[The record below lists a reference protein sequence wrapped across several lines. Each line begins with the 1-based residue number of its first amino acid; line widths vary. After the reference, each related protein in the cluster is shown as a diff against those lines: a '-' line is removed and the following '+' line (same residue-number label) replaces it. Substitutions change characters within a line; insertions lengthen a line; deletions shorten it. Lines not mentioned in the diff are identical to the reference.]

1 MSKQPGSRTRTGEIG
16 RIDSPRASALLSAIV
31 ASSDDAIISKN
42 LDGFIT
48 SWNKSAEQMFGYT
61 AEEAIGR
68 SITLLI
74 PPDRQA
80 EEPKI
85 LGQLKRGE
93 RVDHFETVRQRKDG
107 SLLDI
112 SVTISPIRD
121 ADGRIIGAS
130 KVARD
135 ISDRR
140 RAEAELERQ
149 RAIIDQLNEIGR
161 ALSAELDLEKLL
173 QTVTDIARRLSGARF
188 GAVYYNAPGDRQ
200 DRERLS
206 TFSGAPREA
215 FGALFAPTLAGERVI
230 RLDDVTQDARLA
242 AMASDPGGQFVVR
255 SYLAVPIVARRV
267 RVLGRLVLG
276 HPDVGVFTEREERLV
291 FGLIAQAAIALENAQ
306 LYETEQRL
314 RIESEKASRSK
325 DEFLAMLGHELRNP
339 LSSVRNAAVAGSLD
353 PSLSERA
360 FEIVRRG
367 ADQLVRLVDDLLDV
381 ARVTQGKIALRLD
394 RVRLVSVVEHALET
408 TRELTE
414 QKQLAFRTLLPRAAL
429 DVDGDQTRLEQV
441 VTNLIANAAK
451 FTEPGGQIQVSLE
464 QEGQEAVLRV
474 SDNGI
479 GIAPDLLP
487 QVFDLFTQ
495 GESGL
500 ARTAGGLGIG
510 LTVARQIIGLHGG
523 RIEAHSAGVGAGAEF
538 VVRLPALPKAE
549 AAASKTASSTP
560 AVRRSTRVLV
570 VEDNDDAAYSLAML
584 LEHFGHR
591 VEIVREGA
599 AAIAA
604 ARRVRP
610 DLMIVDI
617 GLPGMDG
624 YEVARRVREE
634 LGPGVVL
641 VALTGYGG
649 QEERNRAGAAGF
661 DRHFT
666 KPIDPQVLRA
676 LAEAPRSPRAS

>member
-1 MSKQPGSRTRTGEIG
+1 LSKQPGSRTRTGEIG

-31 ASSDDAIISKN
+31 ASSDDAIISKD
-42 LDGFIT
+42 LDGIIT
-48 SWNKSAEQMFGYT
+48 SWNEGAQRIFGYT

-85 LGQLKRGE
+85 LEQLERGE

-121 ADGRIIGAS
+121 ANGRIIGAS

-140 RAEAELERQ
+140 RAGAELERQ

-161 ALSAELDLEKLL
+161 SLSAELDLEKLL

-188 GAVYYNAPGDRQ
+188 GAVFYNAPGDCE
-200 DRERLS
+200 DRDRLS

-215 FGALFAPTLAGERVI
+215 FGALFAPALAGEPVI
-230 RLDDVTQDARLA
+230 RLDDVTQDARFA
-242 AMASDPGGQFVVR
+242 AMAPDPGGHFVVR
-255 SYLAVPIVARRV
+255 SYLAVPIVARRG
-267 RVLGRLVLG
+267 RVIGRLALG
-276 HPDVGVFTEREERLV
+276 HPEAGVFTEREERLV
-291 FGLIAQAAIALENAQ
+291 LGLVAQAAIAVENAQ

-314 RIESEKASRSK
+314 RMESEKASRSK

-353 PSLSERA
+353 PSLTERA

-367 ADQLVRLVDDLLDV
+367 ADQLARLVDDLLDV
-381 ARVTQGKIALRLD
+381 ARITQGKIALRRD
-394 RVRLVSVVEHALET
+394 RVRLASVVEHALET
-408 TRELTE
+408 ARELTE
-414 QKQLAFRTLLPRAAL
+414 QKRLEFGTSLPKAPL

-441 VTNLIANAAK
+441 VMNLIANAAK
-451 FTEPGGQIQVSLE
+451 FTEPGGQIQVILE
-464 QEGQEAVLRV
+464 QEGPEAVLRV
-474 SDNGI
+474 RDNGI

-523 RIEAHSAGVGAGAEF
+523 RIEAHSQGVGAGAEF

-549 AAASKTASSTP
+549 AAASKTSSSAA
-560 AVRRSTRVLV
+560 AVKRSARVLI
-570 VEDNDDAAYSLAML
+570 VEDNEDAAYSLAML
-584 LEHFGHR
+584 LQHFGHR
-591 VEIVREGA
+591 VEIIRDGA

-610 DLMIVDI
+610 ELMIVDI

-624 YEVARRVREE
+624 YEVARRVRGE
-634 LGPGVVL
+634 LGPEVIL

-649 QEERNRAGAAGF
+649 REERDLAGAAGF
-661 DRHFT
+661 DHHFT
-666 KPIDPQVLRA
+666 KPIDPQALRA
-676 LAEAPRSPRAS
+676 LAEALPSPKAS